1 MTTEQSVHFS
11 LSEVWALIDLYQ
23 ESLGS
28 TTEQWS
34 ILAAHSMQRLA
45 ESVDLHLSCKTDRP
59 GTPSTES
66 NRFSDAYCDVVS
78 SRETTPL

>member
-1 MTTEQSVHFS
+1 MTTETAIHGA
-11 LSEVWALIDLYQ
+11 LSEVWALLDIHP
-23 ESLGS
+23 ESVENHS
-28 TTEQWS
+28 EQWS